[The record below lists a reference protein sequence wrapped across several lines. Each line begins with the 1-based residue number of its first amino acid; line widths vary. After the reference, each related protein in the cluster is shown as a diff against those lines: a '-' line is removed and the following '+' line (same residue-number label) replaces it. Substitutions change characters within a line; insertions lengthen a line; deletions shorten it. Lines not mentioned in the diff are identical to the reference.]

1 MVSIILHMLIILSIV
16 CIVLL
21 LVVCAHVGSVI
32 LNIRGYELWKMLRCG
47 CFVKKSFWYYTNRHM
62 NSAQVDS
69 YRDSCP
75 QTANTPNI
83 LGLHWRLTRARC
95 SLMSDFSH
103 LLLVL
108 NSSVN
113 IIIYG
118 WKDAKFRELL
128 LKLLNCHDCW
138 RGSPALLTNTREM
151 TEVTVLGLDSNRRNK
166 TSESSL

>member
-83 LGLHWRLTRARC
+83 LGLYWRLTRARC

-118 WKDAKFRELL
+118 WKVVLEKVPSEGSQSRRRPLLGPSPGWKRLL
-128 LKLLNCHDCW
+128 LLSHLRHY
-138 RGSPALLTNTREM
+138 
-151 TEVTVLGLDSNRRNK
+151 
-166 TSESSL
+166 

>member
-83 LGLHWRLTRARC
+83 LGLYWRLTRARC

-118 WKDAKFRELL
+118 WKEVLEKVPSEGSQSRRRPLL
-128 LKLLNCHDCW
+128 GPSPGWKRLLPLSHL
-138 RGSPALLTNTREM
+138 RHY
-151 TEVTVLGLDSNRRNK
+151 
-166 TSESSL
+166 